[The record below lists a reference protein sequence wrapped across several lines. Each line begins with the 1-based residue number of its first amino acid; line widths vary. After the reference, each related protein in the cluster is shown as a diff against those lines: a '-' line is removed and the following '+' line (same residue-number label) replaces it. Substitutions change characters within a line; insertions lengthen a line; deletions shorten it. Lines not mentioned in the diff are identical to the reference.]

1 MNNITTT
8 KLSSGKYVAT
18 VGTPDGKSFEVLITD
33 LRPRYDIPKWEIEL
47 TSSGV
52 FHQLNTYF
60 DTKRDCILVL
70 THSFNPSKHI
80 HTPSL

>member
-8 KLSSGKYVAT
+8 KLSTGQYLAV
-18 VGTPDGKSFEVLITD
+18 VNTPNGDSFEVLITD
-33 LRPRYDIPKWEIEL
+33 LRPRYDMPKWKIEL

-60 DTKRDCILVL
+60 DTKRDCLLVL
-70 THSFNPSKHI
+70 THSFNPSNHI
-80 HTPSL
+80 R

>member
-1 MNNITTT
+1 MNQVTTT
-8 KLSSGKYVAT
+8 KLSAGLYAAT
-18 VGTPDGKSFEVLITD
+18 VDTPDGQSFEVTITD

-47 TSSGV
+47 RLTSSV

-60 DTKRDCILVL
+60 DTKRDCLLVL

-80 HTPSL
+80 R